1 MVILNGND
9 ETITYDK
16 KKDKLWVKEVFYQE
30 KLIGINVMVNL
41 DLIDTY
47 SNDDSAQQIIKYL
60 FNTDEKQID
69 IEKLNFKIEAF

>member
-16 KKDKLWVKEVFYQE
+16 EKDKLWVKEVFYQE
-30 KLIGINVMVNL
+30 KLIGINVMVNQ

>member
-16 KKDKLWVKEVFYQE
+16 EKDKLWVKEVFYQE
-30 KLIGINVMVNL
+30 KLIGINVMVNQ

-60 FNTDEKQID
+60 FNTDERQID

>member
-16 KKDKLWVKEVFYQE
+16 KKDKLWVKEVFYKE
-30 KLIGINVMVNL
+30 NLIGINVMINE

-47 SNDDSAQQIIKYL
+47 SNDYSAQQIVKYL
-60 FNTDEKQID
+60 FNTNEDQID
-69 IEKLNFKIEAF
+69 IEDLNFKIEAF